1 MSATKRAVLILLGA
15 LTAVFL
21 VAQVVLGQLILSGR
35 ANLIKAHQHTGYT
48 TVALGLVYLAASMIA
63 ILALPVRREP

>member
-1 MSATKRAVLILLGA
+1 MSATKRAILLILGA
-15 LTAVFL
+15 LTAIFL

-48 TVALGLVYLAASMIA
+48 TVVLGLVYLAVSMTA
-63 ILALPVRREP
+63 ILALPARREP